1 MNLFENE
8 KINESVFLPVS
19 EIPFDEKNRD
29 YCKANLC
36 GRYGKTWNCPP
47 AVGTYD
53 ECREK
58 AMSYKN
64 AFVFTH
70 QGRVDDFSDMKKMN
84 SLRDETMEILFE
96 ISQKLSEKG
105 IRHMT
110 LGCEGCN
117 ICKECTYP
125 HSPCRFP
132 EKSVPPVESYGIDV
146 GALAKAKGLT
156 YYAGDGIITYFCI
169 ILYD

>member
-53 ECREK
+53 ECRE
-58 AMSYKN
+58 N
-64 AFVFTH
+64 
-70 QGRVDDFSDMKKMN
+70 DFSDIKKMN

-105 IRHMT
+105 IRHTT